1 MAPLETYSLPDGIEI
16 TGEMKP
22 EYYSILS
29 PQAISFIALLQREF
43 NPRRKA
49 LLDRRTAVQA
59 QLRQGVMPTFP
70 TETASLR
77 SDLSWK
83 VAPPPADLKKRWV
96 EITGPTDRK
105 MLINALNSGADVFM
119 ADFEDA
125 NSPTWQNM
133 VEGQINLSEAIARK
147 ITYTGPDGKY
157 YRLNEKV
164 AVLLVRPRG
173 WHLVE
178 KHLLVDGEPV
188 SGSLFDFGLYL
199 FHNARRLLEQGT
211 GPYFYLAKLENHLE
225 AEHWNE
231 VFIAAQQALDI
242 PRGTIRATVLIETIL
257 AAFEMEEILFSLREH
272 SIGLNAGRWDYIFS
286 VIKKFH
292 SQPDFILP
300 DRSQITMTVPLYA
313 SLHRAAR
320 PELPQARGV
329 RHGGHGG
336 IYSQPEGSSG

>member
-1 MAPLETYSLPDGIEI
+1 MAHSEIYSLPDGIEI

-70 TETASLR
+70 AETASLR

-199 FHNARRLLEQGT
+199 FHNARRLLELGHRT
-211 GPYFYLAKLENHLE
+211 
-225 AEHWNE
+225 
-231 VFIAAQQALDI
+231 
-242 PRGTIRATVLIETIL
+242 
-257 AAFEMEEILFSLREH
+257 LF
-272 SIGLNAGRWDYIFS
+272 
-286 VIKKFH
+286 
-292 SQPDFILP
+292 LP
-300 DRSQITMTVPLYA
+300 GQ
-313 SLHRAAR
+313 
-320 PELPQARGV
+320 V
-329 RHGGHGG
+329 RK
-336 IYSQPEGSSG
+336 SPGS